1 MGYAG
6 LRLKNK
12 NCLNVKRSKRD
23 NSFITCMNCIEEGS
37 ENNTVSVSCM
47 TCVNAV

>member
-1 MGYAG
+1 MGNAG
-6 LRLKNK
+6 VRHKNK

-23 NSFITCMNCIEEGS
+23 NSYITCMNCIEGS
-37 ENNTVSVSCM
+37 EDNTVSVSCM